1 MILYTM
7 LFIFSKEGTVKIHA
21 AQEVL
26 AIEKK
31 LRDGWTHTA
40 TIDPAKW
47 IEEMANGRR
56 NPSDM
61 LDEIQFTK

>member
-1 MILYTM
+1 MILNTM
-7 LFIFSKEGTVKIHA
+7 LFIFSKEGVVKIHT

-40 TIDPAKW
+40 TIDPVKW
-47 IEEMANGRR
+47 LETMANGRR
-56 NPSDM
+56 DPSDM